1 VFCLLCYAISGLTC
15 EVAEFRGPGVHHN
28 FDDSDSGYDVDM
40 DQKKPFGGNQ
50 RGRIILLGDG
60 TEVLT
65 DSDDTEMF
73 DHSEEDKDLASQ
85 VNKGQATS
93 EDEPKPPTQ
102 KTEPNLKA
110 AADGVLPKS
119 TETTEKKA
127 DEKST

>member
-1 VFCLLCYAISGLTC
+1 VIGLYSSVATGLTGD
-15 EVAEFRGPGVHHN
+15 VAEFRGPGVHHN

-40 DQKKPFGGNQ
+40 DQKKSFSGNQ

-85 VNKGQATS
+85 VNKGHNTS
-93 EDEPKPPTQ
+93 RDESKSDPEKTKPT
-102 KTEPNLKA
+102 
-110 AADGVLPKS
+110 KS
-119 TETTEKKA
+119 TKTIEKKV
-127 DEKST
+127 DENITQN

>member
-1 VFCLLCYAISGLTC
+1 LRASRVWQVFGFDSSVVTGLTGD
-15 EVAEFRGPGVHHN
+15 VAEFRGPGVHHN

-40 DQKKPFGGNQ
+40 DQKKSFGGNQ

-85 VNKGQATS
+85 VNKGQTTS
-93 EDEPKPPTQ
+93 RDESKSNPE
-102 KTEPNLKA
+102 KTEPN
-110 AADGVLPKS
+110 KS
-119 TETTEKKA
+119 TETTEKKV
-127 DEKST
+127 DEKITQN

>member
-1 VFCLLCYAISGLTC
+1 M
-15 EVAEFRGPGVHHN
+15 HHN

-40 DQKKPFGGNQ
+40 DQKKPFGANQ

-93 EDEPKPPTQ
+93 QDEPKSTTE
-102 KTEPNLKA
+102 KTGPNLKA
-110 AADGVLPKS
+110 VADGVLPKS

-127 DEKST
+127 EEKST

>member
-1 VFCLLCYAISGLTC
+1 M
-15 EVAEFRGPGVHHN
+15 HHN

-40 DQKKPFGGNQ
+40 DQKKSFGGGNQ

-85 VNKGQATS
+85 VNKGQRS
-93 EDEPKPPTQ
+93 SRDESKSNPE
-102 KTEPNLKA
+102 KTEPNS
-110 AADGVLPKS
+110 S
-119 TETTEKKA
+119 TETPEKKV
-127 DEKST
+127 DGKITQN